1 MGFDL
6 YGHKKGFF
14 SANIRGFRN
23 LLVDVS
29 NLCSFTNEQYER
41 GLFNDYEEFSEQE
54 AFHISECL
62 ESYLNTNRPNID
74 EHLLMFCFF
83 VRDSGGFVI
92 G

>member
-6 YGHKKGFF
+6 YGLKKGFF

-23 LLVDVS
+23 LWLDVS
-29 NLCSFTNEQYER
+29 HLCSFTNEQYER

-62 ESYLNTNRPNID
+62 ESYLNTTHN
-74 EHLLMFCFF
+74 EHLLMFYSF
-83 VRDSGGFVI
+83 VKESGGFVI